1 MYFCALVHKLW
12 EYLPK
17 RTAIGVASLQGYQ
30 TEIGFRLTDLVAAD
44 LRAPPA
50 GERCAVEVVDG
61 LCG

>member
-1 MYFCALVHKLW
+1 
-12 EYLPK
+12 
-17 RTAIGVASLQGYQ
+17 VASLRGYQ